1 MKDDFIAVALDEAKK
16 AYKLNEVPVGAVIVS
31 NNKIIAKAHNLK
43 RNTNNIMNHAEIM
56 CINEASK
63 QIGDWRRNECEMY
76 ITLEPCPMCAGALV
90 QARVKK
96 IYIGSES
103 NIKSNKEIIQK
114 ILQNNE
120 YNHFVEI
127 EYLNNEDCSQILTD
141 FFSSKR

>member
-16 AYKLNEVPVGAVIVS
+16 AYKLNEVPVGAVMVS
-31 NNKIIAKAHNLK
+31 NNRIIAKAHNLK

-63 QIGDWRRNECEMY
+63 QIGDWRLNECEMY

-103 NIKSNKEIIQK
+103 NIKSNKEIIQR

-127 EYLNNEDCSQILTD
+127 EYLNNKDCSQILTD
-141 FFSSKR
+141 FFGNKR

>member
-16 AYKLNEVPVGAVIVS
+16 AYRLNEVPVGAVMVS

-63 QIGDWRRNECEMY
+63 QIGDWRLNECEMY
-76 ITLEPCPMCAGALV
+76 ITLEPCPMCAGALA

-103 NIKSNKEIIQK
+103 NIKSNKEIIQR

-127 EYLNNEDCSQILTD
+127 EYLNNKDCSQILTD
-141 FFSSKR
+141 FFGNKR